1 MKYLFSTWKKHSLF
15 CLLRYER
22 KICIFCWV
30 MFCYCLPYN
39 FFFVHRMTSFLKDA
53 SSTCTK
59 FLFLTTKNVLSHS
72 FNKQHPVVCV
82 SKDLDRWC
90 DTTPVDRIKSPQS
103 GCPKPIVSYSNKV
116 TEWILAPDVKVYRFP
131 RQPRNVVEAVR
142 NINGGIWPLHLQA
155 RGGLKTN
162 LLNG

>member
-1 MKYLFSTWKKHSLF
+1 MKEKFAFSVESCF
-15 CLLRYER
+15 VIVCP
-22 KICIFCWV
+22 IIF
-30 MFCYCLPYN
+30 
-39 FFFVHRMTSFLKDA
+39 S
-53 SSTCTK
+53 SSTGWLHFWKMFHLLVQNFCFWQQK
-59 FLFLTTKNVLSHS
+59 MSWVILLTNNILWS
-72 FNKQHPVVCV
+72 V
-82 SKDLDRWC
+82 SLKIWTA